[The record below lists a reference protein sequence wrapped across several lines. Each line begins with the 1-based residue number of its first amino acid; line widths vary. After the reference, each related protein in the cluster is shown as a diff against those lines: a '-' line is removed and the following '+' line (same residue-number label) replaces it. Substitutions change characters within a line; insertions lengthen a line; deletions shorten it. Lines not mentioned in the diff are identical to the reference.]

1 MKKRFIALAALALL
15 LILGVAMAEGAKE
28 VTFFCFSCRENRT
41 GTVSDTYEYFDSTKH
56 VQCIICQKCG
66 YRGMTIATSHTE
78 SIAATCQSAA
88 YCNVCNHS
96 YGDPAEHNWGAW
108 TKADENKHVRTC
120 QNSGCNQSQ
129 YADHSGGNATCSTE
143 GTCTDCGASYKDM
156 DNHTGPYTYSYASS
170 SATQYQ
176 HTVTETCTGCRQIS
190 DTNDEDHQLVSHD
203 AKAPTCTTIGWDAY
217 ETCSRCDYTTYVEK
231 SALGHDRVS
240 HDAQAPT
247 CTAIGWDAYETCSR
261 CDYTTYVEKSALGHD
276 RVSHDA
282 QAPTCTA
289 IGWDAYETCSR
300 CDYTTYVEKSAL
312 GHDRVSHDA
321 QAPTCTE
328 IGWDAYETCSRCDY
342 TTYVEK
348 SELGHDR
355 VNHDAKAPTCT
366 TIGWNAYDTCSRC
379 DYTTYAELPALG
391 HDLVNHA
398 AKAPT
403 CTAIGWNAYDT
414 CSRCSYTTY
423 AELPAL
429 GHEYAAKAKKP
440 TCTERGY
447 TTHTCTR
454 CHNSYRDAYVAAL
467 GHWYGEW
474 TPNAD
479 GTNSATCLRDAYE
492 HAVDC
497 ARFSFAL
504 TAEDV
509 RTEFVLCPVC
519 GEVSELRLFDENGE
533 DAETLEDV
541 QLLLVEDAAAE
552 AITERLPAGELVLRM
567 GALPSGE
574 MLMSVAF
581 EWGGEPTQ
589 PTGQVKI
596 TLPAE
601 LLDGYALC
609 LLSEDGTETELALDV
624 QEEEASFVLDFTDS
638 LCPVQVIRLVP
649 EV

>member
-203 AKAPTCTTIGWDAY
+203 AKAPTCTT
-217 ETCSRCDYTTYVEK
+217 
-231 SALGHDRVS
+231 
-240 HDAQAPT
+240 
-247 CTAIGWDAYETCSR
+247 
-261 CDYTTYVEKSALGHD
+261 
-276 RVSHDA
+276 
-282 QAPTCTA
+282 
-289 IGWDAYETCSR
+289 
-300 CDYTTYVEKSAL
+300 
-312 GHDRVSHDA
+312 
-321 QAPTCTE
+321 